1 MTLTGGRHQGNHGLV
16 RRTAYERALVMR
28 RVAPAFAL
36 FLLAPLVAEYLLGDF
51 PVTYLAAL
59 VLLGPMYGGGAILI
73 REVVRRTGRGWPSI
87 VLLALAYGVF
97 EEGIATQSLFDP
109 DYAHAHLLDKGFIP
123 ALGIAVPWTLFVLTL
138 HTVWSISVP
147 IALAEGL
154 VPSRRTTPWL
164 RTPGLIVAA
173 LLFVVGAAAT
183 LAMSYASDHFLAPW
197 PTLVVVLLIVTAL
210 VVTALRL
217 PRAGNTGHDTQPAP
231 SGWVVLVLTLVA
243 GAVFMLG
250 SKVLPI
256 WPAVAVAIVEYI
268 AVAWAI
274 LAWSGRPGWDGRHRL
289 ALAAGVTYAW
299 NAFTM
304 RPVLGDGPV
313 ITPVSHAV
321 FALAALAVLAI
332 EVRRL
337 PKPADPA
344 ERAIPATHDLGSSTR
359 GSLDM
364 PRV

>member
-1 MTLTGGRHQGNHGLV
+1 
-16 RRTAYERALVMR
+16 MR

-51 PVTYLAAL
+51 PVTYLMAL
-59 VLLGPMYGGGAILI
+59 VLLAPMYGGGAILI

-109 DYAHAHLLDKGFIP
+109 NYAHAHLLDDGFIP
-123 ALGIAVPWTLFVLTL
+123 ALGIAIPWTLFVLAL

-154 VPSRRTTPWL
+154 VPGRRTTPWL
-164 RTPGLIVAA
+164 RTPGLIVATV
-173 LLFVVGAAAT
+173 LFAVGAVAT
-183 LAMSYASDHFLAPW
+183 LAVSYASDHFLAPW
-197 PTLVVVLLIVTAL
+197 PTLLVVLLIVTAL
-210 VVTALRL
+210 VVAALRL
-217 PRAGNTGHDTQPAP
+217 PRVEAAPAKTPAETPAP
-231 SGWVVLVLTLVA
+231 AAWTTLALTLAA

-250 SKVLPI
+250 SKILPT
-256 WPAVAVAIVEYI
+256 WPAVAIVSAEYVAVVW
-268 AVAWAI
+268 AV
-274 LAWSGRPGWDGRHRL
+274 LAWSRRPGWDGRHRL
-289 ALAAGVTYAW
+289 ALAGGALVTYAW
-299 NAFTM
+299 HAFTM
-304 RPVLGDGPV
+304 RPVAGDGPIV
-313 ITPVSHAV
+313 TPVSHAM
-321 FALAALAVLAI
+321 FALAALALLAV

-337 PKPADPA
+337 PKPATR
-344 ERAIPATHDLGSSTR
+344 RATPETPETLESSAR

>member
-1 MTLTGGRHQGNHGLV
+1 
-16 RRTAYERALVMR
+16 MR

-51 PVTYLAAL
+51 PVTYLVAL
-59 VLLGPMYGGGAILI
+59 VLLAPMYGGGAILI

-87 VLLALAYGVF
+87 VLLALGYGVF
-97 EEGIATQSLFDP
+97 EEGITTQSLFDP

-154 VPSRRTTPWL
+154 VPGRRTTPWL
-164 RTPGLIVAA
+164 RTPGLIVATV
-173 LLFVVGAAAT
+173 LFVIGAVGT
-183 LAMSYASDHFLAPW
+183 LAVSYGSDHFLAPW

-217 PRAGNTGHDTQPAP
+217 PRSETPTETRTETRTETPATKRAP
-231 SGWVVLVLTLVA
+231 AAWTVLALTLVA

-250 SKVLPI
+250 SKILPT
-256 WPAVAVAIVEYI
+256 WPAVAVVSAEYV
-268 AVAWAI
+268 AVVWAV
-274 LAWSGRPGWDGRHRL
+274 LAWSRRAGWDDRHRL
-289 ALAAGVTYAW
+289 ALAAGALLTYAW
-299 NAFTM
+299 HAFTT
-304 RPVLGDGPV
+304 RPVVGDGPV

-321 FALAALAVLAI
+321 FALAALVLLAV

-337 PKPADPA
+337 PRPWTRDGTP
-344 ERAIPATHDLGSSTR
+344 ETGETLESSSR
-359 GSLDM
+359 ESLDM